1 MPRKLKP
8 IEEAVRETL
17 TPQTLQRLNAQVRE
31 FLASRN
37 AGFMLEGTRLRLR
50 RSDKGSVGFTVHVIV
65 PVTDGIVV
73 KQRDIANLV
82 GYTTVLG
89 DIDEISLEQ
98 AFALRNKI
106 FREFLDQYER
116 TFANGRACWR
126 RKDTPPA
133 QAFVPAPAPEQQ
145 TLPLQDEKTDK
156 LDKVLDLL
164 GMIKHLDRDVQSQ
177 ILREALR

>member
-8 IEEAVRETL
+8 IEETVRETP
-17 TPQTLQRLNAQVRE
+17 TQQELQLLNAQVRE
-31 FLASRN
+31 FLASRL

-50 RSDKGSVGFTVHVIV
+50 RSDKGCVGFTVHAIV
-65 PVTDGIVV
+65 PVTDGTVV

-133 QAFVPAPAPEQQ
+133 PTFVPTPEQQ

>member
-37 AGFMLEGTRLRLR
+37 AGLSLAGTRLRVHR
-50 RSDKGSVGFTVHVIV
+50 NNKGRISYSLHAGVA
-65 PVTDGIVV
+65 VTDGTAV
-73 KQRDIANLV
+73 KQREIANLM
-82 GYTTVLG
+82 GYTTILG
-89 DIDEISLEQ
+89 YIDEISLEQ
-98 AFALRNKI
+98 AFILRNKI

-126 RKDTPPA
+126 RKDAPPA
-133 QAFVPAPAPEQQ
+133 QTFVPTPEQQ
-145 TLPLQDEKTDK
+145 TLPLQDEEFDRITKF
-156 LDKVLDLL
+156 VDLL
-164 GMIKHLDRDVQSQ
+164 RMIKHLDRDLQTH
-177 ILREALR
+177 ILREALK